1 MYDEETD
8 GWTRLTIK
16 EPTLNLFFNVFNVLF
31 KKKAISHWMR
41 NFSHSMRNFSLWQSP
56 PDRVTLNQSASPL
69 SSLYHPK
76 AISVTN
82 KQLVSALLKIHSFA
96 KRWPKKVF
104 LPSFYDGKIDG
115 QTSQR
120 TNELTVNLHLMFF
133 TFFSRKKHFRIVCE
147 IFRITSQHHPKT
159 DSVTPKQS
167 ASPLSSLHHL

>member
-1 MYDEETD
+1 MFYS
-8 GWTRLTIK
+8 R
-16 EPTLNLFFNVFNVLF
+16 
-31 KKKAISHWMR
+31 KKPFRIECEIFRIACEIFCIS
-41 NFSHSMRNFSLWQSP
+41 FWQSP

-82 KQLVSALLKIHSFA
+82 KQIVSALLKIHSFA

-167 ASPLSSLHHL
+167 ASPLSSLHHPKALSITPKQ